1 MATMGFR
8 YLSGPVEVQTFPE
21 DETAGSFNIGEVVSL
36 SSGEVII
43 AAGYVDCLGV
53 ALKAATGTA
62 GTMIPVMIINPL
74 QRWMCE
80 ADTTTATTMVGAQYG
95 FNVAADAHAVDLSQ
109 TTADGG
115 VIIEKLHP
123 TDGATTGSGGRLIVR
138 FATGA
143 CVMDGAG
150 AG

>member
-21 DETAGSFNIGEVVSL
+21 DETAGSFNIGEVVKL
-36 SSGEVII
+36 SSGEVCI
-43 AAGYVDCLGV
+43 ASGYVDNLGV
-53 ALKAATGTA
+53 ALAPASGTA

-74 QRWMCE
+74 QRWVVE

-95 FNVAADAHAVDLSQ
+95 FNVSADSQAVDLSQ

-115 VIIEKLHP
+115 VMIEKLDQR
-123 TDGATTGSGGRLIVR
+123 DGATTGSGGRMIVR
-138 FATGA
+138 FTDA
-143 CVMDGAG
+143 CCLMSGVVV
-150 AG
+150 